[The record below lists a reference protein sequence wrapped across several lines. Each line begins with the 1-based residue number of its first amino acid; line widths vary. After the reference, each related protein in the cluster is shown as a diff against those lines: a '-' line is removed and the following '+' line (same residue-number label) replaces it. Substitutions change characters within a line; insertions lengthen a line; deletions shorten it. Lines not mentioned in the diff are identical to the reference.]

1 MKCFLDECCCSI
13 LHLPSLYILISIFIC
28 TSPDAKKTRYTY
40 FGRLWQISLGDAL
53 ALCILKTRNEVLSEW
68 VPIGEYL
75 RITETK

>member
-53 ALCILKTRNEVLSEW
+53 ALCILKMIFSER